1 MFAPFALR
9 RTRRRPAITITP
21 LIDVMFLLLIFFMV
35 SSTFRDQ
42 YGIDVD
48 LPEAASAQ
56 AENPAPHEVTV
67 TENGVFFFDG
77 QEMDAARLRQTLE
90 ERVRED
96 PEAQVVL
103 RCDAGADF
111 RHAITAIDAARQAG
125 CRRLVVPTRFEDAL
139 SR

>member
-1 MFAPFALR
+1 MLGPFALR
-9 RTRRRPAITITP
+9 RPKRRPSITITP

-56 AENPAPHEVTV
+56 TEQPSPHEVTV
-67 TENGVFFFDG
+67 TEEGAYYFDG
-77 QEMDAARLRQTLE
+77 KQLDLPELQEALLALIATDA
-90 ERVRED
+90 
-96 PEAQVVL
+96 EAQVVL

-111 RHAITAIDAARQAG
+111 RHAVAAIDAARQAG
-125 CRRLVVPTRFEDAL
+125 CRRLVVPTRLQPAL
-139 SR
+139 